1 MKSLRLVLA
10 ALLLAALVIAST
22 RTSSSA
28 SIVPPQPPCN
38 TEALSLAFTGD
49 LHLTSFQNYGCEGDW
64 AFAWAT
70 IGSGE
75 QAIGV
80 TEVLEYSQVAQS
92 WSLVSRATDC
102 KPSILPT
109 DIYELGCFSN

>member
-10 ALLLAALVIAST
+10 TLVLVALVVAST
-22 RTSSSA
+22 RTTSSA
-28 SIVPPQPPCN
+28 SSVPPQAPCN

-49 LHLTSFQNYGCEGDW
+49 LQLSSFQNYGCEGDW

-70 IGSGE
+70 VGSGE

-80 TEVLEYSQVAQS
+80 TEVLQYSPDGQK
-92 WSLVSRATDC
+92 WSLVSRESDC

-109 DIYELGCFSN
+109 DIYKLGCFSN

>member
-10 ALLLAALVIAST
+10 TLVLVALVVAST

-28 SIVPPQPPCN
+28 SSVPPQAPCN
-38 TEALSLAFTGD
+38 TDALSLAFTGN
-49 LHLTSFQNYGCEGDW
+49 LQLSSFQNYGCEGDW

-70 IGSGE
+70 VGSGE

-80 TEVLEYSQVAQS
+80 TEVLEYSPAAHS

-109 DIYELGCFSN
+109 DIYKLGCFSN